1 MRKTRNDVREQ
12 LPCSRIYPADHK
24 FPVCQRVPAAL
35 PPQRENGEY
44 DVVAEQCRAL
54 AASQVGTKKKRKFRF
69 QNPLLSLDATV
80 IDLCASM
87 FDWAKFRLTNGAV

>member
-44 DVVAEQCRAL
+44 D
-54 AASQVGTKKKRKFRF
+54 
-69 QNPLLSLDATV
+69 
-80 IDLCASM
+80 
-87 FDWAKFRLTNGAV
+87 